1 VRKWQISEITSA
13 EIDKSKHVLIQVGG
27 ADAADLHFHA
37 GNKDTA
43 EDILAKLESS
53 RSLARASVEAA
64 APAPPQPEPE
74 PAPAPA
80 PTVIHRTLPPP
91 LHTDGTHSPSKKG
104 VHFSEASPAIIPP
117 RPPSPPD
124 QAEQEVI
131 EGLEAVALYDFQAQ
145 GDDELTVAE
154 GDALWIIEQD
164 GDEWWKC
171 RNLEGN
177 EGVVPASYVEVGPL
191 LP

>member
-1 VRKWQISEITSA
+1 M
-13 EIDKSKHVLIQVGG
+13 LIEVGG
-27 ADAADLHFHA
+27 SVAASLHFHA

-53 RSLARASVEAA
+53 RSHARQITESTAASTSQAEYQAD
-64 APAPPQPEPE
+64 PEPE
-74 PAPAPA
+74 PEPKPAQAP
-80 PTVIHRTLPPP
+80 VQRTLPPP
-91 LHTDGTHSPSKKG
+91 LITNGASSPSKKG

-117 RPPSPPD
+117 RPASPPEPD
-124 QAEQEVI
+124 SEEA

-154 GDALWIIEQD
+154 GDSLWIIEQE

-171 RNLEGN
+171 RNANGD
-177 EGVVPASYVEVGPL
+177 EGVVPASYIEVGAVIL
-191 LP
+191 